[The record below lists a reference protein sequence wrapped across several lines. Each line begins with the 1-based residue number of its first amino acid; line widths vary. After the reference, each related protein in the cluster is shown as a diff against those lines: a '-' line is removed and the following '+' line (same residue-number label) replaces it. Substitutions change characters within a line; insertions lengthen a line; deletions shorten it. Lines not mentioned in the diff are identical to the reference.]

1 MAGTVEG
8 AAGPRRGCG
17 RGGASPWR
25 RGRAG
30 LLVCAL
36 AALSLQGR
44 PAAAQVEDDVSAS
57 YDYDGTL
64 LLDSRNF
71 RGMTQQGVWVVM
83 FYSYSVVI
91 KSTEEA
97 QHCQRFTWLWGDLAN
112 RYSRMGGE
120 TRGGSAPSIH
130 IAKYDA
136 SSEGE
141 RRYVSSLIGYERVEA
156 LPAIFIFEG
165 DSVRKLPDWEM
176 SKMIAGLPDI
186 DRLEGYDSEMECD
199 PPADYYDAYARN
211 EQNIV
216 RLHNFIAGYLA
227 DTGRDGIQID
237 QDVSASDTGY
247 SVDTEYETYDAT
259 DVVLEAARQAV
270 DAGDASVLLSQ
281 LDGMSMWNESDINT
295 RCPLSFQTPLHLAA
309 GAGETS
315 VVRLLLECGAHV
327 EVADQEGELPVH
339 KAAEGGR
346 RGVLRLLLAHGANL
360 EAPRQSDGATPL
372 HLAAYTGH
380 GDVCAQLVRKG
391 ADVEART
398 PKGQSALHWAAISG
412 YVHETNAVDMLVALG
427 ADLDAQD
434 SMGWTPVMHALMS
447 YQPKMLEKLCSMRA
461 DLAAVDV
468 AGNTALHHAMLYGHE
483 DLVETLL
490 RYGADPHAV
499 NRNGERAMDVVSR
512 DDNVEEDL
520 KNGQLKWTGKQQR
533 VLNKLMAPYRYWY
546 LAPVFPALTFCGPY
560 FRPDYS
566 HKLKALEDRLLRGAR
581 GALRGLV
588 RYVKQNWHN
597 FFGLHL
603 LSFNDMSP
611 YHRFTQKRLM
621 EVEEFH
627 DKQTLG
633 GDFEGDVWLYDMGD
647 PEFEMLKSFSE
658 LQRAVYFGQ
667 AWRADEL
674 LRDGYV
680 KSVHPSGSVEA
691 DTGQILVP
699 SGGADEKG
707 MLRHQGAM
715 VDLEAQDAHGCTP
728 LLLAAGAAPQ
738 LSLAQKEDLMQV
750 LLKYGANTEATDD
763 KGWTGLMMAAAAG
776 HLEAVKLLLA
786 HGAVPD
792 FANPMDKKQT
802 ALMLACAAGHKE
814 VVIELM
820 RAGADLDRCDAH
832 GDTALN
838 YAFSNRHHQLV
849 QWMSNKGATLR
860 LGRQIQGFNAE
871 LMPEDLGDYSPLD
884 DPEVDARNPRY
895 TGPQ

>member
-1 MAGTVEG
+1 VRWVRRATGPDTGTE
-8 AAGPRRGCG
+8 
-17 RGGASPWR
+17 
-25 RGRAG
+25 RA
-30 LLVCAL
+30 
-36 AALSLQGR
+36 
-44 PAAAQVEDDVSAS
+44 
-57 YDYDGTL
+57 
-64 LLDSRNF
+64 
-71 RGMTQQGVWVVM
+71 
-83 FYSYSVVI
+83 
-91 KSTEEA
+91 
-97 QHCQRFTWLWGDLAN
+97 
-112 RYSRMGGE
+112 
-120 TRGGSAPSIH
+120 
-130 IAKYDA
+130 
-136 SSEGE
+136 
-141 RRYVSSLIGYERVEA
+141 EA
-156 LPAIFIFEG
+156 L
-165 DSVRKLPDWEM
+165 K
-176 SKMIAGLPDI
+176 
-186 DRLEGYDSEMECD
+186 
-199 PPADYYDAYARN
+199 
-211 EQNIV
+211 EQI
-216 RLHNFIAGYLA
+216 
-227 DTGRDGIQID
+227 
-237 QDVSASDTGY
+237 
-247 SVDTEYETYDAT
+247 
-259 DVVLEAARQAV
+259 
-270 DAGDASVLLSQ
+270 
-281 LDGMSMWNESDINT
+281 
-295 RCPLSFQTPLHLAA
+295 
-309 GAGETS
+309 
-315 VVRLLLECGAHV
+315 
-327 EVADQEGELPVH
+327 
-339 KAAEGGR
+339 
-346 RGVLRLLLAHGANL
+346 
-360 EAPRQSDGATPL
+360 
-372 HLAAYTGH
+372 
-380 GDVCAQLVRKG
+380 CAWQ
-391 ADVEART
+391 
-398 PKGQSALHWAAISG
+398 
-412 YVHETNAVDMLVALG
+412 
-427 ADLDAQD
+427 
-434 SMGWTPVMHALMS
+434 
-447 YQPKMLEKLCSMRA
+447 
-461 DLAAVDV
+461 
-468 AGNTALHHAMLYGHE
+468 
-483 DLVETLL
+483 
-490 RYGADPHAV
+490 
-499 NRNGERAMDVVSR
+499 
-512 DDNVEEDL
+512 
-520 KNGQLKWTGKQQR
+520 

-860 LGRQIQGFNAE
+860 LVCPLPPPPALPVYCPPLAVSPAGHGNAAMA
-871 LMPEDLGDYSPLD
+871 LDCDALRRLGPPSMAWLPSWRSARCAVGDACRCPD
-884 DPEVDARNPRY
+884 ACCDVTGAADPRLQRRAHA
-895 TGPQ
+895 